1 MAGFRF
7 SKEIVEA
14 DHGDKWEPYFI
25 NSLVIEIVFLIYF
38 LMQFFKEFKPVG
50 TGDGG
55 KTVRIWSKIIINYIQ
70 GEFIWDFIPLLPF
83 QFLRLFRKRDRL
95 LFLIKCLR
103 LRRGF

>member
-7 SKEIVEA
+7 STEIVEA
-14 DHGDKWEPYFI
+14 DHGDEWEPYFK

-38 LMQFFKEFKPVG
+38 MMQFFKEFKPVG

-55 KTVRIWSKIIINYIQ
+55 KTVRNWSKIIINYIQ

-83 QFLRLFRKRDRL
+83 
-95 LFLIKCLR
+95 
-103 LRRGF
+103 